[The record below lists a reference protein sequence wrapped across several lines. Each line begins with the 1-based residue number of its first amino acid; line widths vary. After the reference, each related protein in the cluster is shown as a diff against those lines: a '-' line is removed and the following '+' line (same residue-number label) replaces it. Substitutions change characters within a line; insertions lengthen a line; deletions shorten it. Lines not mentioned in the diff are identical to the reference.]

1 MFQVVKPI
9 MSQCLALNTS
19 TVRIMGKIENGID
32 YGLIMDGCM
41 KDKELVIKGGSIGDE
56 SAVVKMLYHN

>member
-1 MFQVVKPI
+1 

-56 SAVVKMLYHN
+56 NAVVKMICHN